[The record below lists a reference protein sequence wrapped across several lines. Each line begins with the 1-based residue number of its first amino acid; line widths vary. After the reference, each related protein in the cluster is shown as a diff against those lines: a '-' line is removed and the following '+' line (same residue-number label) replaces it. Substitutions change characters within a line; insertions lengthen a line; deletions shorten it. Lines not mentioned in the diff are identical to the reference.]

1 MYTREEA
8 KAIVDKVINMAKSD
22 AIEVTLTGSER
33 SATRW
38 ANSAITVNMVQYD
51 RQLTVNLRVGQKQG
65 SANTRDFSDSGLQ
78 AMVDEARDAANNAS
92 DNPNLHGELE
102 GTLRLLSQRRH
113 RL

>member
-51 RQLTVNLRVGQKQG
+51 RQLNVNLRTGQKSG
-65 SANTRDFSDSGLQ
+65 TASTRDFSDAGLK
-78 AMVDEARDAANNAS
+78 AMIDEAREAAAGAS
-92 DNPNLHGELE
+92 DNPNLPE
-102 GTLRLLSQRRH
+102 
-113 RL
+113 